1 MEEFLSSNGVQYE
14 HHDLA
19 TDTEAREYLDSRGIK
34 SVPVTIVDDDEVI
47 IGYYPR
53 KLVPALSLNIK
64 VDLSGKTN
72 WLADKY
78 DRILGAMV
86 LTTRQLT
93 DAQLKE
99 QVPWRPQSL
108 RDLILHVLSFPELA
122 WLSHKHG
129 SMSTEDMRASNERL
143 MGVATVEAI
152 AAYGEGV
159 RGHIK
164 EFLATDDTE
173 AFDLARI
180 GPKLEH
186 DPLFPER
193 ANIPLAQVT
202 SRTTIRARVW
212 ERGTG
217 MTAACGSAACA
228 ALVAAARRGL
238 TERRGTVHLTGGDL
252 QIEWRGDGHVLMT
265 GPVATSFTGAFDLDA
280 LRNGAAA

>member
-19 TDTEAREYLDSRGIK
+19 TDKEARDYLDSRGIK

-53 KLVPALSLNIK
+53 KLVPALSLNVK

-78 DRILGAMV
+78 DRILGATIR
-86 LTTRQLT
+86 TTRQLT

-122 WLSHKHG
+122 WLSHEHG

-143 MGVATVEAI
+143 KGVATVEAI
-152 AAYGEGV
+152 AEYGEGV
-159 RGHIK
+159 RRNLI
-164 EFLATDDTE
+164 EFLDSGNTV
-173 AFDLARI
+173 AFDRVVPAHY
-180 GPKLEH
+180 GGEVTVLE
-186 DPLFPER
+186 LL
-193 ANIPLAQVT
+193 NIILSHSTHHLKQ
-202 SRTTIRARVW
+202 IYW
-212 ERGTG
+212 FIEDGDG
-217 MTAACGSAACA
+217 G
-228 ALVAAARRGL
+228 LGL
-238 TERRGTVHLTGGDL
+238 TLQDRATEEDL
-252 QIEWRGDGHVLMT
+252 AGL
-265 GPVATSFTGAFDLDA
+265 ATPMA
-280 LRNGAAA
+280 LI